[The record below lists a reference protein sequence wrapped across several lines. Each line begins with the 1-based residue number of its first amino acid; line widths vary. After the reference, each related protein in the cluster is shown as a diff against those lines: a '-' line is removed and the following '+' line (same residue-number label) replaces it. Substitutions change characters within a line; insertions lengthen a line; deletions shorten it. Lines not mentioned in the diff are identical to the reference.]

1 VTVLK
6 PSWGASFCVN
16 ADFRGRGQLLGG
28 VRTLVGELC
37 SNALEQA
44 EQGSLLTMAVQEL
57 VENLVK
63 YSDGADDS
71 ISFEL
76 CILHGQTAARISTHN
91 RATEEHLSEAIAI
104 LSRIVSAADASSLYD
119 EMLAASGER
128 EGSRLG
134 LIRVR
139 AEAGLALSYTVDSNR
154 LSVVATGP
162 VQAKMNAE

>member
-1 VTVLK
+1 M
-6 PSWGASFCVN
+6 
-16 ADFRGRGQLLGG
+16 
-28 VRTLVGELC
+28 C
-37 SNALEQA
+37 SKALEQA

-71 ISFEL
+71 VSFEL
-76 CILHGQTAARISTHN
+76 CMLQGQTAARICTHN
-91 RATEEHLSEAIAI
+91 RATAEHLREATAI
-104 LSRIVSAADASSLYD
+104 LARIAAAADASSLYD

-139 AEAGLALSYTVDSNR
+139 AEAGLALSYSVEADR

-162 VQAKMNAE
+162 VQAKMSGA